1 MGWSTGIPCARF
13 AVSPSAMTTIMNQLD
28 GQRPPRL
35 PKSAPKV
42 QLTIVGGPGKGQ
54 VIELSR
60 CVTLIGS
67 RHGCK
72 LQLKSNEVSAVH
84 CAVVNT
90 AEEVFIRDLA
100 SSNGTYL
107 NDLPAVLE
115 KLDDGDTIRVAQ
127 WELRVKISAYTLDT
141 LSDLPHVSL
150 EPEPSAF
157 GVELNG
163 SGKLVRLKRPIGVVG
178 RRDSCDVVIKDKQVS
193 RVHMLLFTYANQPVF
208 CDMLSNNGVTLA
220 GRRLGFGVL
229 HSGDDLSMGSLKV
242 RMILPG
248 VGRRPIDDS
257 GSRSAAG
264 ATTGNA
270 DTATGSGSRTQTGE
284 VGSTS
289 AGGSSAAGADALGG
303 TRDGTIVPLDD
314 DLSDRIDIRAA
325 EIEGR

>member
-1 MGWSTGIPCARF
+1 MPVPTSQI
-13 AVSPSAMTTIMNQLD
+13 D
-28 GQRPPRL
+28 GHRPPRL

-42 QLTIVGGPGKGQ
+42 TLTIVGGPGKGQ
-54 VIELSR
+54 VIDLGR

-67 RHGCK
+67 RPGCK
-72 LQLKSNEVSAVH
+72 LQLKSQEVSAVH

-90 AEEVFIRDLA
+90 GEGVFLRDLA

-115 KLDDGDTIRVAQ
+115 QLDDGDTIRVAG
-127 WELRVKISAYTLDT
+127 WELRVEIAAYSVDT
-141 LSDLPHVSL
+141 MSDMPHVSL

-163 SGKLVRLKRPIGVVG
+163 SGKLVRMKRPIGVLG
-178 RRDSCDVVIKDKQVS
+178 RRDACDIVIKDKQVS
-193 RVHMLLFTYANQPVF
+193 RVHMLFFTYAGLPVF
-208 CDMLSNNGVTLA
+208 CDMLSNNGVVLA

-229 HSGDDLSMGSLKV
+229 HSGDAIQLGQLKI

-248 VGRRPIDDS
+248 VGRRPAGAS
-257 GSRSAAG
+257 GSLPSV
-264 ATTGNA
+264 
-270 DTATGSGSRTQTGE
+270 ATGTTTASVDTSTGSSSRTQTASNGTTA
-284 VGSTS
+284 GS
-289 AGGSSAAGADALGG
+289 GGHDALGG

-314 DLSDRIDIRAA
+314 DAGDRIDIRAA